1 MKPIAVI
8 GAGNS
13 GLAMA
18 AHLLSRDCPV
28 HLWNRARD
36 PDPLAPIRE
45 AGGIEAQGKVRGRFL
60 PDRMTSDVAAVLDGV
75 DLVMVTVPANA
86 HGAVMEHV
94 APHLVDGQVV
104 VLNPGRTC
112 GALECRNI
120 LRRFGSRADVTL
132 AETQTILYTCR
143 KVGPAR
149 VNILTFKRNVLL
161 SALDPSRTA
170 LVLERL
176 PDCLRQFLCPAA
188 NTLETGLGNVG
199 MILHVAPMLF
209 NIGWIESTRTRF
221 KYYYEGI
228 TLSVGAFL
236 ENLDSERVA
245 VARACGIETPTVA
258 QWMRRVYGVAGETLF
273 ECIKANESY
282 ARIDAPSSLQH
293 RYLMEDL
300 PTGLVPLEA
309 IGKALGVPTPLATLI
324 IDLGGHVLGRDVRA
338 EGRNAQALGIA
349 SLREPAEVAAA
360 ISGAR

>member
-18 AHLLSRDCPV
+18 AHLLSHHCPV
-28 HLWNRARD
+28 HLWNRAREG
-36 PDPLAPIRE
+36 DPLGPIRE

-60 PDRMTSDVAAVLDGV
+60 PDRVTSDVAAVLDGV
-75 DLVMVTVPANA
+75 DLIMVTVPAHA
-86 HGAVMEHV
+86 HAAVMEHLG
-94 APHLVDGQVV
+94 PHLADGQTV

-112 GALECRNI
+112 GALECRNV
-120 LRRFGSRADVTL
+120 LRRTGLRADVTL

-143 KVGPAR
+143 KVGPAG
-149 VNILTFKRNVLL
+149 VNILAFKRNVLF

-170 LVLERL
+170 AVLNRL
-176 PDCLRQFLCPAA
+176 PECLRPFLCPAS

-228 TLSVGAFL
+228 TSSVGAFL
-236 ENLDSERVA
+236 EKVDAERVA
-245 VARACGIETPTVA
+245 VARVCGVETPTVVE
-258 QWMRRVYGVAGETLF
+258 WMRRAYGVTGETLF
-273 ECIKANESY
+273 ACIKANTSY

-293 RYLMEDL
+293 RYLLEDL

-309 IGKALGVPTPLATLI
+309 IGRAVGVPTPLATLI

-338 EGRNAQALGIA
+338 SLRNA
-349 SLREPAEVAAA
+349 AEVAAA
-360 ISGAR
+360 IGGVR